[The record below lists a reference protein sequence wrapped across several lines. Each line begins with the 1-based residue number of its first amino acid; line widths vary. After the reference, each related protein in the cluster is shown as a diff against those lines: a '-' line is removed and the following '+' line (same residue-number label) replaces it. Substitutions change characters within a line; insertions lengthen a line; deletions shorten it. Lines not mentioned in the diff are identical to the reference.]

1 MVRPRFVRYRKF
13 NRLQHSANFLKWLDA
28 VADGLNT
35 TAKFVFE
42 VLLVGH
48 KMTFEQVQRI
58 DALTAPENSSIP
70 VVIGDAVVGAVL
82 YAEPGEWDGVP
93 APVFSYQWFRD
104 SGTAEEIEDATS
116 STYTVIEADVG
127 ATLFVRVTATNE
139 IGTDSEDTA
148 PTDAVISPAAP
159 VNSVAP
165 TITGDAKVGSEL
177 EVVAGTWTGF
187 PEPELTYQ
195 WFRDDGDEPVEIE
208 GAADDTYTVTED
220 DIGFQL
226 FVTETATNSE
236 GSASENSTATAT
248 VEEGE

>member
-28 VADGLNT
+28 IADNLST

-42 VLLVGH
+42 VLLVDH
-48 KMTFEQVQRI
+48 KMTFEQVQQI
-58 DALTAPENSSIP
+58 DALTVPENSSVP

-82 YAEPGEWDGVP
+82 YAEPGEWDGVL
-93 APVFSYQWFRD
+93 APVFTYQWFRD
-104 SGTAEEIEDATS
+104 SGTAEEIEGATS
-116 STYTVIEADVG
+116 STYTVAEDDIG

-139 IGTDSEDTA
+139 IGANNEDSA
-148 PTDAVISPAAP
+148 PTDAVIAPAAP
-159 VNSVAP
+159 VNTVAP
-165 TITGDAKVGSEL
+165 VITGDAKVGSEL

-187 PEPELTYQ
+187 PEPELIYQ
-195 WFRDDGDEPVEIE
+195 WFRDDGVEPVEIE
-208 GAADDTYTVTED
+208 GATNNTYTVTEA

-248 VEEGE
+248 IEGNE